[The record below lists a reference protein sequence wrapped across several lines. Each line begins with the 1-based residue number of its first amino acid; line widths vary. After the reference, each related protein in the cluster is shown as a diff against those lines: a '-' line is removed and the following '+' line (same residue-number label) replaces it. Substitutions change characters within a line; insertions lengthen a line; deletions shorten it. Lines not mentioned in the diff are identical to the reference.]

1 MAYKLGGKRQ
11 AKRYD
16 LALDCFEEPP
26 KFVIK
31 GKDRRSWI
39 PPLVLAATHCYK
51 LGN

>member
-26 KFVIK
+26 KFVWE
-31 GKDRRSWI
+31 GQARF
-39 PPLVLAATHCYK
+39 LVLAAIHCYK